1 VPEKN
6 QSSPHDYFHINSI
19 DVEPDGNLLV
29 SSRRTFTVYKI
40 DRRSGEIIWRLGG
53 KRSDFEMGE
62 GTWMRYQHDAR
73 RHPDGTITVFDNGGV
88 KKDEQSYGLV
98 LDADTS
104 QMRASLVRHYAH
116 PDKVLAATQGN
127 VQVLENANVFI
138 GWGSEPVFSEFSED
152 GKLLFDANLPPEVE
166 SYRAFR
172 FVWSGEPADEEP
184 AVAAELGEAEGELR
198 VYASWNGATEV
209 ASWEV
214 LSGPAPERLKP
225 TVSASREGFETAIT
239 VLRGAGRYVA
249 VQAKDS
255 SGRVL
260 GASKAVE
267 PGG

>member
-1 VPEKN
+1 MN

-116 PDKVLAATQGN
+116 PDKRLAATQGN
-127 VQVLENANVFI
+127 VQVLENTNVFI

-184 AVAAELGEAEGELR
+184 AVAAEPGEAEGELR